1 MAHQLFSTDQDFNY
15 QTADMKRRNFILLA
29 AGGVAVLALPTWFY
43 TFGPMGRDRIL
54 ATPSLLSNIWDNHT
68 IAETGKEYL
77 SAVAGENSEATL
89 AELISNQTSS
99 NPFMLKEELNQ
110 LIVEEFKQD
119 RIVMIDGWLLSVTE
133 ARQCAL
139 FSLTKS

>member
-1 MAHQLFSTDQDFNY
+1 MAHQLFRTDQDFNY

-54 ATPSLLSNIWDNHT
+54 ATPSLLSNIWDNQT

-77 SAVAGENSEATL
+77 RKATGENSEAAL
-89 AELISNQTSS
+89 AELISNHTSS
-99 NPFMLKEELNQ
+99 NTFMLKEELNL
-110 LIVEEFKQD
+110 LIVEDFKNE

-133 ARQCAL
+133 SRQCAL
-139 FSLTKS
+139 FSLTQS